1 MLQNRESCSFI
12 DALSRLV
19 ADLIGANAKEIV
31 FTGRAVEAKEA
42 HDWGLVN
49 QIYEPDELMPAAM
62 KLAHELAKKS
72 PLALAYA
79 KEATNLYLTGE
90 ASAHMETELR
100 LFAMLFSSED
110 QKEGMAAFAEKRE
123 PEFRGR

>member
-1 MLQNRESCSFI
+1 M
-12 DALSRLV
+12 
-19 ADLIGANAKEIV
+19 
-31 FTGRAVEAKEA
+31 
-42 HDWGLVN
+42 N
-49 QIYEPDELMPAAM
+49 QIYDPAELMPAALQ
-62 KLAHELAKKS
+62 LAQGLAKKS